1 MHTKAFVFSL
11 ILLMQVC
18 GPLLAQTSAAVTP
31 APPGLLQE
39 LKDRAWKV
47 SETAKYVGATAL
59 GFFSAYYEDHI
70 QPVTDG
76 YAKWAS
82 DVKTST
88 QNKIQTIIDNYMPFI
103 AK

>member
-1 MHTKAFVFSL
+1 MSAGNSQNSQQYFSSFANTL
-11 ILLMQVC
+11 ILFN
-18 GPLLAQTSAAVTP
+18 A
-31 APPGLLQE
+31 GLLFVAQ
-39 LKDRAWKV
+39 KV